1 MLRASSFIVET
12 GTIDIQWRSS
22 GSRPGYSL
30 GRNVTATWT
39 ERNWWIIFDQT
50 SRTPINQQIPT
61 YKSTFPSLSL
71 SLSKFSRFVFTHPFL
86 ALSFFFFS
94 SPFFFRRFD
103 LQEFRRNRQT
113 SRVDGRSR
121 RIVWRQSV
129 TRASFS
135 YYDELRSSR
144 DERIIVHT
152 YTHTYTRDRPP
163 GAPNSQRWI
172 MPTCIYIYTTRWRFV
187 IRRDNRLQSSSFPV
201 RPAYLNNT

>member
-71 SLSKFSRFVFTHPFL
+71 SQNFRDSSLSTRFSLFL
-86 ALSFFFFS
+86 SSSFLLL
-94 SPFFFRRFD
+94 FFFRRFD

>member
-1 MLRASSFIVET
+1 MLRANSFIVET

-71 SLSKFSRFVFTHPFL
+71 SLKILAIRLYPPVSR
-86 ALSFFFFS
+86 SFFLLLFFS
-94 SPFFFRRFD
+94 FFFRRFD